1 MSDSIDDFA
10 KSRPQ
15 RLCHMCGKCCRMST
29 TPYTYE
35 ELTAQVESGEQGAI
49 DFLEIFE
56 PFPTIEAARE
66 SNAEIVD
73 NIINGLKETD
83 SYDEKKLTFYKC
95 RHIMDNNLCGIYQN
109 RKRLCDRFPSSP
121 WAVTPPGCGFEGWL
135 FMQREERKQKVRK
148 LKESLLDFDLM
159 LKHSQPPEKVEKINE
174 AIRKTQDIIDFYA
187 KYGSADW

>member
-1 MSDSIDDFA
+1 MGDSIDDFA

-29 TPYTYE
+29 TPYSYE
-35 ELTAQVESGEQGAI
+35 ELTTQVEQGEQGAI

-56 PFPTIEAARE
+56 PFPSIEAARE

-73 NIINGLKETD
+73 NIIMGLKETD
-83 SYDEKKLTFYKC
+83 NYDEKKLTFYKC
-95 RHIMDNNLCGIYQN
+95 RYILDNNLCGIYQN

-135 FMQREERKQKVRK
+135 FMKREERKQKVRK

-159 LKHSQPPEKVEKINE
+159 LKHGQPPEKAEKINE
-174 AIRKTQDIIDFYA
+174 AIRKTNDIIDFYA